1 MSRRLWLRI
10 PRKDRI
16 SDLPNSLLD
25 HILSFLPTKDAVAT
39 STLSKRWKPLWRSQ
53 LSLYFDDRSFPGTF
67 AFCQFFYSFVTM
79 RLRDSILPILS
90 FHLNFHYRF
99 YNKDFHNFLYVH
111 ITRGLQTLI
120 IHISHSH
127 YSNTLPSFVLTSN
140 TLSVLKLMKITLND
154 VPCVDLPSLK
164 VLHLKYVTFKCYA
177 YLQKLLAGCPIL
189 QDLQT
194 NHLRMKIP
202 NKMYNLG
209 FAIFNLVRANI
220 SGDIMIISLEWF
232 HNVEHLRIQLLKKSN
247 CDLGIMKLVIFSIGI
262 AKIEDSE
269 TECFIKPLHPIPDWL
284 WKNGMAIA
292 GQVLQLY
299 KVDPEPVVLSINNT
313 IEGGTPV
320 DVTH

>member
-1 MSRRLWLRI
+1 MSRRLLLRI
-10 PRKDRI
+10 PRKEDRI
-16 SDLPNSLLD
+16 SDLPDSLLD

-39 STLSKRWKPLWRSQ
+39 SILSKRWKPLWRSQ
-53 LSLYFDDRSFPGTF
+53 LSLYFDDRSFPGTL

-99 YNKDFHNFLYVH
+99 YNKDFHNFLYVP

-140 TLSVLKLMKITLND
+140 TLSVLKLIKITLND
-154 VPCVDLPSLK
+154 APCVDLPSLK

-194 NHLRMKIP
+194 KHLRMKIP

-209 FAIFNLVRANI
+209 FAISSLVRANI

-232 HNVEHLRIQLLKKSN
+232 HNVEHLRIQLNWIPHTIRGMFHNLTHLELIFNFDFPSLEILKWSWIIKLLQNSPN
-247 CDLGIMKLVIFSIGI
+247 LQTLVIHEVHLD
-262 AKIEDSE
+262 AVYCDTEWDS
-269 TECFIKPLHPIPDWL
+269 TLLIHSHF
-284 WKNGMAIA
+284 
-292 GQVLQLY
+292 
-299 KVDPEPVVLSINNT
+299 
-313 IEGGTPV
+313 
-320 DVTH
+320 